1 MEIVSSLHVL
11 NVHIRY
17 VHYTYTY
24 SKNFARLT
32 ANLSFM
38 LRAFRRRPRCLP
50 SLRLL
55 LNRSTSVSLF
65 GFFWFWKTSFERKR
79 TNKQKKKRAWEPKK
93 TNKSSYLIDVWRLW
107 MRPIESHF
115 VLLCWYFSAKPTHC
129 RKMSTPALVS
139 ISHLGA
145 DRGTVQSYWKSAR
158 CFLNVF
164 HLRSKCEI

>member
-1 MEIVSSLHVL
+1 MLILNGLYCDTIFVTEYYGVARWTSSKKTKKKKKSDNFNNSLKCARRIIDNTQTHMEIVSSLHVL

-50 SLRLL
+50 SLRLF

-79 TNKQKKKRAWEPKK
+79 TNKQKK
-93 TNKSSYLIDVWRLW
+93 
-107 MRPIESHF
+107 
-115 VLLCWYFSAKPTHC
+115 
-129 RKMSTPALVS
+129 
-139 ISHLGA
+139 
-145 DRGTVQSYWKSAR
+145 SAR
-158 CFLNVF
+158 ESLKKQTNP
-164 HLRSKCEI
+164 HTW

>member
-1 MEIVSSLHVL
+1 MSSESPAVFKPQHFCFFVWFLLVL
-11 NVHIRY
+11 ED
-17 VHYTYTY
+17 
-24 SKNFARLT
+24 L
-32 ANLSFM
+32 
-38 LRAFRRRPRCLP
+38 LRE
-50 SLRLL
+50 
-55 LNRSTSVSLF
+55 
-65 GFFWFWKTSFERKR
+65 KK
-79 TNKQKKKRAWEPKK
+79 NKQTKKKRAWEPKK

-164 HLRSKCEI
+164 HLRSKCEIKLPTVRWIIDVVLIITVAQD